1 MFFSSPFNPND
12 VLVMQLQILGKC
24 LLTVFL
30 RWHKKNDKVNILM
43 LNNTLPILGNGSVN
57 VIIGEK
63 VPPKKH
69 T

>member
-1 MFFSSPFNPND
+1 MPSYS
-12 VLVMQLQILGKC
+12 
-24 LLTVFL
+24 FL
-30 RWHKKNDKVNILM
+30 EMAQKTDKVNILM
-43 LNNTLPILGNGSVN
+43 LNNTLPILGNSSVN